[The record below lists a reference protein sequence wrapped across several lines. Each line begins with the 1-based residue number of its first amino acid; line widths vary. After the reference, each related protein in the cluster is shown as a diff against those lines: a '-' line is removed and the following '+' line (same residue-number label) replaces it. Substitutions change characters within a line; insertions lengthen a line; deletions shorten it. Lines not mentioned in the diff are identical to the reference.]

1 MNQCKIKIKYL
12 KTKIRFYKGKS
23 STNSDDDDDDDDDD
37 DGVQKKGSHCIV
49 ILIDFVLKIDKT
61 TTLKC
66 LQKNENTLTKKKKGD
81 QIYY

>member
-23 STNSDDDDDDDDDD
+23 STNSDDDDDDDD

-66 LQKNENTLTKKKKGD
+66 LQKNENTLTKKKKR
-81 QIYY
+81 

>member
-12 KTKIRFYKGKS
+12 KTKIRFHKGKS
-23 STNSDDDDDDDDDD
+23 STSSDDDDVDD

-66 LQKNENTLTKKKKGD
+66 LQKNANTLTKKKKGD

>member
-23 STNSDDDDDDDDDD
+23 STNSDDDDNDDDDDDDDDD

-66 LQKNENTLTKKKKGD
+66 LQKNENTLTKKKKR
-81 QIYY
+81 